1 MLKKILFQAHWVVG
15 ITAGIFL
22 AFSGVTGALMAFDK
36 EITALL
42 RTPPHVTAQGTPLP
56 PDQLLAK
63 IQEARPEARVAA
75 LSIQSDP
82 TAAAVVSFM
91 AAREEHG
98 DAQGMGGGMAAGM
111 GGGMGAGMSGGME
124 AGMEAGHEGGADTQ
138 YVDPYTGAF
147 LPANGQGAA
156 AFFATIKR
164 LHRGVWAGRDTTPG
178 LIMQGIMAY
187 SAFMLI
193 LMVPT
198 GLYLRWPRG
207 IAARKW
213 QTWFKVNFRLKG
225 PAFLFSLHAVLG
237 TLVMVVYLLFAHTGM
252 MRSHA
257 VDWYSNGARSLTA
270 IGRGPSSDDV
280 VATEEGASGR
290 RQEAMQYKPVAMNAN
305 VGSAWAAFTAAV
317 PTFQAVTLS
326 MSAAAEAS
334 PVLRVVYQ
342 SKDSGALAA
351 LAFDSSSGV
360 AANDPDGELSML
372 AGPAEARP
380 GKVEYA
386 GQRDGFLRS
395 FIGGAEIVHTG
406 RYWGIPGQIVM
417 FLAAIAMPVLLISG
431 YMMYLSR
438 RRRGKT
444 WTTRGK
450 SG

>member
-1 MLKKILFQAHWVVG
+1 MLKKILFQAHWLVG
-15 ITAGIFL
+15 ITAGLFL

-36 EITALL
+36 EITALFS
-42 RTPPHVTAQGTPLP
+42 TPPHVTAQGTPLP

-63 IQEARPEARVAA
+63 IQEARPEARVAS
-75 LSIQSDP
+75 LRIQSDP

-91 AAREEHG
+91 ATREERG
-98 DAQGMGGGMAAGM
+98 DAQGMGGGMSAGMAAGM
-111 GGGMGAGMSGGME
+111 AGGMG
-124 AGMEAGHEGGADTQ
+124 AGMEAGHEGGAVTQ

-147 LPANGQGAA
+147 LPTPGQGAA

-187 SAFMLI
+187 SAFLLM

-213 QTWFKVNFRLKG
+213 QTWFKINFRLKG

-257 VDWYSNGARSLTA
+257 ADWYSSGVHSLTG
-270 IGRGPSSDDV
+270 IGRGPSSEDEVHDAV
-280 VATEEGASGR
+280 SG
-290 RQEAMQYKPVAMNAN
+290 
-305 VGSAWAAFTAAV
+305 TAANE
-317 PTFQAVTLS
+317 PG
-326 MSAAAEAS
+326 
-334 PVLRVVYQ
+334 
-342 SKDSGALAA
+342 GA
-351 LAFDSSSGV
+351 
-360 AANDPDGELSML
+360 LSML

-380 GKVEYA
+380 GKLEGA

-395 FIGGAEIVHTG
+395 FIGGAESVHTG
-406 RYWGIPGQIVM
+406 RYWGIPGQLVM
-417 FLAAIAMPVLLISG
+417 MLAAIAMPVLLISG
-431 YMMYLSR
+431 YMMYLGR

-450 SG
+450 TG